1 MEKETDQMETIGSS
15 NKQQIENFELSIV
28 GIKAR
33 ARETD
38 RHRAENKMEEEHW
51 SFKISLRLT

>member
-1 MEKETDQMETIGSS
+1 METIGSS